1 MLRNEA
7 SNFYNEYYRLYL
19 KVLFL
24 AHSLLSKGIF
34 VQVINEAVEHQS
46 VINRFFF
53 KIPSIIYY

>member
-34 VQVINEAVEHQS
+34 VQVINEAVEHIK
-46 VINRFFF
+46 V
-53 KIPSIIYY
+53 